1 MRRGGNNQGQGR
13 KITATGC
20 GPRLVPLACA
30 MAVAAAAVPSIAAAQ
45 VPPPPQQESSEQAQP
60 AGMELSAEERTEVAR
75 MMQEL
80 AALKAAYSQ
89 EVRRLRDLDMQMQA
103 LQARISGRA
112 PSAPA
117 APPPQAAPVTPAPPP
132 DTAQAQAAA
141 PPPEA
146 GYASTAEDAERA
158 REEEARSVS
167 DVRQQQQAL
176 FNQRLVIDNGVSY
189 NRYDRKQLTLN
200 GFLALD
206 AIFLGNIAIE
216 NVESDTFTYNLAVR
230 WGVAPR
236 LTLNLDVPWIWRR
249 TVYQKGGAGGAAA
262 VIAQEHTSGS
272 GLGDITASANYRLF
286 TERKFL
292 PEAVLTMGV
301 TAPTGREPYGIPWRV
316 LERDEDDFI
325 RFAVPEEQPT
335 GNGVWQASASLSA
348 VKATEPAIL
357 FGNIGYTHS
366 FAGSFDDL
374 DNNPATVNP
383 GKVKLGRA
391 FTLGAGVAFAFNER
405 TSLSIAYNNR
415 FNARAR
421 TRYDEAGEWTKLIG
435 TDGNA
440 ATLSLGVTHALSP
453 QATFVGMLGIGLTP
467 DAPDFS
473 LNFKVPYTL

>member
-1 MRRGGNNQGQGR
+1 M
-13 KITATGC
+13 
-20 GPRLVPLACA
+20 
-30 MAVAAAAVPSIAAAQ
+30 AAAQ
-45 VPPPPQQESSEQAQP
+45 APRPAGQEPSGDQRP
-60 AGMELSAEERTEVAR
+60 AGMALSAEEHDEVAR

-80 AALKAAYSQ
+80 SALKAAYSQ
-89 EVRRLRDLDMQMQA
+89 EVRRLRELDMQMQA

-112 PSAPA
+112 PATP
-117 APPPQAAPVTPAPPP
+117 APPAQAAPVAPVPPP
-132 DTAQAQAAA
+132 ATAQAQSSA

-146 GYASTAEDAERA
+146 GYASAPEDAARV

-176 FNQRLVIDNGVSY
+176 FNQRLVIDSGISY

-216 NVESDTFTYNLAVR
+216 NVESDTLTYNLALR
-230 WGVAPR
+230 WGVSPR
-236 LTLNLDVPWIWRR
+236 LTLNLDVPWLWRR

-286 TERKFL
+286 TERRFL

-357 FGNIGYTHS
+357 FGHVGYTHS
-366 FAGSFDDL
+366 FAAGFDDL

-383 GKVKLGRA
+383 GKVRLGRA

-421 TRYDEAGEWTKLIG
+421 TRYDGVGEWTKLIG